1 AQLAAWTAKHG
12 EMSRITEHTPYPLK
26 PGTAMVCSGE
36 CFRCGTHGHGSR
48 DCPASEGDSSR
59 L

>member
-12 EMSRITEHTPYPLK
+12 ETSRITEHTPYLLK
-26 PGTAMVCSGE
+26 PGTAMVCSRE